1 MHWTTLYVH
10 QHLGRLDKADAFVS
24 SKDIKGTPK
33 GGLVHVSVCQSCLN
47 MTFWQNDKIIFPSP
61 IGIEPNKDM
70 PTNVRELFVEAQRV
84 TYLSPRSACALLRV
98 SLERLA
104 DHVAELRGV
113 SDYRKDAKLFQKLNA
128 LSLPADILAICNTI
142 RAVGNSS
149 AHGDTKAA
157 EIDFTDED
165 SVDVALKTAQLI
177 NALVILL
184 VSPFVVQK
192 ELLAKFGK

>member
-1 MHWTTLYVH
+1 MHWATLQAH
-10 QHLGRLDKADAFVS
+10 QLFGRLEKTDTFVS
-24 SKDIKGTPK
+24 SKDLKSLPK
-33 GGLVHVSVCQSCLN
+33 GGLVHVSICQSCLN
-47 MTFWQNDKIIFPSP
+47 MTFWQNDEIIFPTP

-70 PTNVRELFVEAQRV
+70 PPNVRELFVEAQRV

-113 SDYRKDAKLFQKLNA
+113 SGYRKDAKLFQKLNA
-128 LSLPADILAICNTI
+128 LSLRPDILAICSTI

-149 AHGDTKAA
+149 AHGNTKAA
-157 EIDFTDED
+157 EIDFTNED

-177 NALVILL
+177 NYLVESLI
-184 VSPFVVQK
+184 SPIVLEK
-192 ELLAKFGK
+192 ELIAKFGK

>member
-1 MHWTTLYVH
+1 MCWTTISVSNIFGTLDVDAGCLPL
-10 QHLGRLDKADAFVS
+10 HLFEVK
-24 SKDIKGTPK
+24 PK
-33 GGLVHVSVCQSCLN
+33 SGPIHVSVCQSCFS

-70 PTNVRELFVEAQRV
+70 PPNVRELFVEAQRV

-104 DHVAELRGV
+104 DHVAELRDV
-113 SDYRKDAKLFQKLNA
+113 SGYRKDAKLFQKLNA
-128 LSLPADILAICNTI
+128 LSLRPDILAICSTI

-149 AHGDTKAA
+149 AHGNTKAA
-157 EIDFTDED
+157 EIDFTGED

-177 NALVILL
+177 NYLVESLI
-184 VSPFVVQK
+184 SPIVLEK
-192 ELLAKFGK
+192 ELIAKFGK

>member
-1 MHWTTLYVH
+1 MCWTTIS
-10 QHLGRLDKADAFVS
+10 VS
-24 SKDIKGTPK
+24 SIFGTLDVDAGCLPLHLFKAKPK
-33 GGLVHVSVCQSCLN
+33 SGPIHVSVCQSCFS
-47 MTFWQNDKIIFPSP
+47 MTFWQNAKIIFPSP

-128 LSLPADILAICNTI
+128 LSLPTDILAICNTI

-149 AHGDTKAA
+149 AHGNTKAA
-157 EIDFTDED
+157 EIDFTGED